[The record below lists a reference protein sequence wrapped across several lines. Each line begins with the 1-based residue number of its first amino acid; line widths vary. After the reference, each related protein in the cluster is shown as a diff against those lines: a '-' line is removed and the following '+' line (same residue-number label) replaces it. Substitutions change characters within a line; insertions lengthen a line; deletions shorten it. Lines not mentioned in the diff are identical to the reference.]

1 MQLPNDVALSR
12 LAESIQLAITP
23 VFLLSGVAVFL
34 GVLNT
39 RLTRVIDRTR
49 AIETR
54 EDTPEDTGESELG
67 VLAQRRHWINLA
79 ITLCTLCALLV
90 CIVVGL
96 MFLGSVVH
104 IKQVVKIV
112 AFLFVAAMLGLIAG
126 LLCFLRE
133 IQLAVVYFRRRVAP
147 RMVR

>member
-1 MQLPNDVALSR
+1 MQLPNDAALAR

-34 GVLNT
+34 ALLNT

-49 AIETR
+49 VLETR
-54 EDTPEDTGESELG
+54 HETPDDTDTSELV
-67 VLAQRRHWINLA
+67 VLAQRRHWINLG

-96 MFLGSVVH
+96 MFLGTVVH
-104 IKQVVKIV
+104 IRYVVKIV
-112 AFLFVAAMLGLIAG
+112 AFLFVAAMIGMIVG

-133 IQLAVVYFRRRVAP
+133 IQLAVLFFRQRVAP
-147 RMVR
+147 RMLR

>member
-1 MQLPNDVALSR
+1 MQNQADSALSA

-34 GVLNT
+34 GLLNS

-49 AIETR
+49 VIETR
-54 EDTPEDTGESELG
+54 MEAPEDSDARELAVLGE
-67 VLAQRRHWINLA
+67 RRHWINRA

-90 CIVVGL
+90 CVVVAI
-96 MFLGSVVH
+96 MFLGSVVA
-104 IKQVVKIV
+104 IPAAVKIV
-112 AFLFVAAMLGLIAG
+112 AFLFISGMLALILG

-133 IQLAVVYFRRRVAP
+133 IQLAVRYFRDSTVTR
-147 RMVR
+147 

>member
-1 MQLPNDVALSR
+1 MQLAKDVALSR

-23 VFLLSGVAVFL
+23 VFLLSGVAVFMAL
-34 GVLNT
+34 LNT

-49 AIETR
+49 VIETR
-54 EDTPEDTGESELG
+54 EDTAEDTDNAELG
-67 VLAQRRHWINLA
+67 VLSQRRHWINLG

-104 IKQVVKIV
+104 IKHVVKIV

-133 IQLAVVYFRRRVAP
+133 IQLAVMYFRRRVAP
-147 RMVR
+147 RMAR